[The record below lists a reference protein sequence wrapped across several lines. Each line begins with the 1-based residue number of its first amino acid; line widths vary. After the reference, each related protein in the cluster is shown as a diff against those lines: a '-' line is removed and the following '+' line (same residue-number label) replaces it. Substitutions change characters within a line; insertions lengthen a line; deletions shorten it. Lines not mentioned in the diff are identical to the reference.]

1 MRILE
6 IFSGAQSLASVAQ
19 ARGHE
24 VVTLDVCPRHGP
36 TICTDIMTWDFRELD
51 PSHFHYIH
59 ASCPCEGYSRARST
73 GGERPL
79 ARADA
84 LVNRTLEILDH
95 FSALWTIENPAGS
108 LLWKRP
114 VAARMPTRVTTSYCR
129 YGFDYRKSTT
139 FASNFLLS
147 LRPPCNR
154 DCDAME
160 GGRHKAHAQKGGGG
174 TTNRYHSTDELH
186 RIPPDLCDEILH
198 QVEDHLSQS
207 NGNLS
212 QET

>member
-6 IFSGAQSLASVAQ
+6 IFSGTQSLAIAAQ

-24 VVTLDVCPRHGP
+24 VVTLDVCSRHGP
-36 TICTDIMTWDFRELD
+36 TICTDILTWDYTALD
-51 PSHFHYIH
+51 PTHFQYIH

-79 ARADA
+79 ESADQ
-84 LVNRTLEILDH
+84 LVIRTLEILDH
-95 FSALWTIENPAGS
+95 FDALWTIENPAGS

-114 VAARMPTRVTTSYCR
+114 VATRMPLRVTTSYCR

-186 RIPPDLCDEILH
+186 RIPPDLCDEILG
-198 QVEDHLSQS
+198 QVERL
-207 NGNLS
+207 
-212 QET
+212 TTA

>member
-6 IFSGAQSLASVAQ
+6 LYSGTQSLAIAAQ

-36 TICTDIMTWDFRELD
+36 TICTDILTWEYTALD
-51 PSHFHYIH
+51 PTHFQYIH

-79 ARADA
+79 ESADQ
-84 LVNRTLEILDH
+84 LVIRTLEILDH

-114 VAARMPTRVTTSYCR
+114 VATRMPTRVTTSYCR

-186 RIPPDLCDEILH
+186 RIPPDLCVEILG
-198 QVEDHLSQS
+198 QVERL
-207 NGNLS
+207 
-212 QET
+212 TTA

>member
-6 IFSGAQSLASVAQ
+6 LFSGTQSLANAAQ
-19 ARGHE
+19 TRGHE

-36 TICTDIMTWDFRELD
+36 TICTDIMTWDFQEWD
-51 PSHFHYIH
+51 PTHFHYIH
-59 ASCPCEGYSRARST
+59 ASCPCEVYSQARSAKS
-73 GGERPL
+73 ERPL
-79 ARADA
+79 ERADA
-84 LVNRTLEILDH
+84 LVNRTMEILDH
-95 FSALWTIENPAGS
+95 FNALWTIENPAGS

-139 FASNFLLS
+139 FASNFPLR

-160 GGRHKAHAQKGGGG
+160 GGRHRAHAQKGGGG

-186 RIPPDLCDEILH
+186 RIPSDLCEDIVK
-198 QVEDHLSQS
+198 QVEQLVHHLSQ
-207 NGNLS
+207 NG
-212 QET
+212 